1 VEETAETNTDVTVLG
16 IFVVDTTYISDRM
29 PALGETLIGN
39 SFNLGPGGKGSNQAV
54 ASAKS
59 GAKTRLITKLG
70 NDTFCK
76 MALNIW
82 EKSNVIPEIEISNSK
97 STGAACVFLDACSG
111 DNAIIVCP
119 GVADDISPDFVKE
132 KETIICN
139 SKVLLTQ
146 LEQPIESAYTG
157 LEIAK
162 KNKVLTI
169 LNPAPAPTITLPKEL
184 YKLCDFITPN
194 ETEAELITGIKV
206 DSEASANSAAKK
218 FEELGVKNVIITL
231 GEKGAYFHN
240 SQYSKLLPP
249 FRAREVLETTG
260 AGDAFNGG
268 LAAALSRGET
278 YLDSA
283 IIGCATASISV
294 TRYGTSESMPNLN
307 EVRDLIN
314 SEKIYK
320 HKKPG

>member
-1 VEETAETNTDVTVLG
+1 VEETEENKTDVTVLG
-16 IFVVDTTYISDRM
+16 IFVADTTYISDRM

-59 GAKTRLITKLG
+59 GAKTRLISKLG
-70 NDTFCK
+70 NDTFSK
-76 MALNIW
+76 MALKIW
-82 EKSNVIPEIEISNSK
+82 KKSNVIPEIEISNTK
-97 STGAACVFLDACSG
+97 STGAACVFLDASSG

-119 GVADDISPDFVKE
+119 GVAEDISPNFVKG

-157 LEIAK
+157 LNIAK

-169 LNPAPAPTITLPKEL
+169 LNPAPAPTVALPKEL
-184 YKLCDFITPN
+184 YRLCDFITPN
-194 ETEAELITGIKV
+194 ETEAELITGIKIN
-206 DSEASANSAAKK
+206 SEIDALSAAKK
-218 FEELGVKNVIITL
+218 FEELGVRNVIITL

-240 SQYSKLLPP
+240 SKCSQLLPA
-249 FRAREVLETTG
+249 FRAKEVLETTG

-278 YLDSA
+278 YLNSA
-283 IIGCATASISV
+283 IFGCATASISV

-314 SEKIYK
+314 NN
-320 HKKPG
+320 KKPS